1 MKGAE
6 MVTLHAPLD
15 QSHTAAATA
24 PFTMDVYAF
33 GAFVCCIVLLGWW
46 AWMQS
51 ESRCTDCGYC
61 PVWCGC
67 DA

>member
-15 QSHTAAATA
+15 QSRTAAATA
-24 PFTMDVYAF
+24 PFTIDVYAF
-33 GAFVCCIVLLGWW
+33 GAFVCCLVLPGWW
-46 AWMQS
+46 AWMQGA
-51 ESRCTDCGYC
+51 SRCADCGYC

-67 DA
+67 DE